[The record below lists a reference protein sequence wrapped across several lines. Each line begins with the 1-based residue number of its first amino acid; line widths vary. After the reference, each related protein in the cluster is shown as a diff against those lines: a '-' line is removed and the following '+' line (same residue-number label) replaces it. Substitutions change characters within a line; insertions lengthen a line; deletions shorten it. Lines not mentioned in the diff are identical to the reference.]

1 MPGGRLQLGFSPA
14 RLLNLAARRGRTIR
28 TSLLAAIPVAALAA
42 AAFALNGPPAVPA
55 APTSAGQP
63 AAPAPFKLEKGDHVC
78 IVGNTLADRMQH
90 DGWVESFLYARH
102 PEHDLTIRNLG
113 FSGDEVALRLRSED
127 FGTPDQWLSASAP
140 IPRPN
145 SIKDRSVVNPNRF
158 EKAGTKADVIFAFF
172 GYNESF
178 AGEAGLAKFKDDLTG
193 WVKHTLAQKYNGK
206 SAPRLV
212 LFSPIAFEDHKSPN
226 LPTGKAVEARNKN
239 LGIYTKAM
247 GEVAAAEG
255 VHFVDLFAP
264 TQAAFAAEKKTLTI
278 NGVHLTEAGNRKLA
292 EMIDAMLF
300 PPPGPYGPPDEK
312 LLTAIR
318 SKVKDKAFHWF
329 QRYRVTDGYST
340 FGGRAWL
347 RFPERVGQSNYE
359 VVQKELEVLDIMT
372 ANRDKVLWA
381 AAKGKDEK
389 PDDSNLPKFVH
400 VETNKP
406 GRGPNGTHLFLSGE
420 EAIEKMK
427 IGNGLKVTLFADE
440 AKWPEL
446 AKPVQMA
453 WDTKGRLWVAVWPNY
468 PHWKPTEPYNDK
480 LLIFEDTDGDGK
492 ADTMKVFADNLQ
504 NPTGFEFYNGGVIV
518 AQAPDLMYLKDTN
531 GDDKADVQERI
542 LHGLDTADTHHTANS
557 FVLDP
562 GGALYFQEGTFH
574 HSQVEDP
581 YGRAKRLANG
591 GVFRYEPRT
600 QKFDVY
606 VAHDFAN
613 PHGHV
618 FDRWGQDIVV
628 DGTGANPFHAPLF
641 SGYLPGP
648 NLSRR
653 NNSKHPTPPQV
664 YQQRTRP
671 CGGMEYLSSRHF
683 PPDWEGNLIVTNC
696 IGFQGILRYKIS
708 DAGGSLSGQEQE
720 PILSSSDPNF
730 RPVDCKTGPDGALY
744 FIDWQNPIIG
754 HMQHNLR
761 DPSRDRT
768 KGRIYKVT
776 YDGRELSK
784 SPKIAGESI
793 ENLLKLLEHPED
805 RVRYRAKVELGARD
819 SKEVTAAAKKWA
831 REARGDDATH
841 HVLEALWVHQYHNVV
856 DVDLLKQML
865 SAPDFR
871 ARAAAVRVLCEWRDR
886 VPDSLE
892 LVKKAAADD
901 HPRVRLEAVRA
912 ASFFPVPEAAEVVFI
927 AQDKPADQ
935 YVNHVIGETMKA
947 LDPIVKQ
954 AIAEKR
960 PIKFTTAAGARY
972 FLKAVATDDLL
983 KMERTPGVLLELLFR
998 PGVRDE
1004 FRREAL
1010 AGLAKQDGKPE
1021 LQVLVSAIQSHDES
1035 SSTEES
1041 VAFDLARLLTS
1052 RPQAELN
1059 MTRGAIERLAA
1070 AGRSATTRQ
1079 VGFVALLA
1087 ADGSL
1092 DASWALATKS
1102 VGALQ
1107 DFVNAVPMVRDP
1119 GLRAALYPKVKELLA
1134 GLPPDL
1140 AKAAAAGKSVSGR
1153 YVRIELPGKQRTLT
1167 LAEVEVVSAGE
1178 NVARKGRATQSS
1190 TAHGGVARRAID
1202 GKTSGTYA
1210 DGTSTHTQEG
1220 TDDPWWEV
1228 DLGREV
1234 PVEQIVVWNRTDG
1247 ALGDRLKN
1255 YTVLV
1260 RDADKRTV
1268 FQSVKNPTPK
1278 EKAEF
1283 KVGGGSPER
1292 VVRRAAMFAL
1302 ASVRGQEADAFKAVA
1317 KYLADDADRPAAVQA
1332 LLRIPAKQW
1341 PKEEAKPQLD
1351 SVMKFIRSLP
1361 VAERTT
1367 PVALDMMQLGEN
1379 LAGLLDPAE
1388 ARAARKELGD
1398 IGVRV
1403 IRLGTLF
1410 DQMSFDK
1417 ERLAVQAGKPVE
1429 FVFENTDIMP
1439 HNFVI
1444 VTPGNLEKVG
1454 NAAEEFATQPGAAA
1468 AEYVPNMPAGVVLLK
1483 SKLLQT
1489 RQVEQLKF
1497 TAPKEPGIYPYVC
1510 TYPGHWRR
1518 MHGALYVVPDLDAYL
1533 ENPEGYLAKNPL
1545 PVKDDLLK
1553 FNRPRTEWK
1562 LEELADAVR
1571 EMEAK
1576 GGRNFANGKQMFTV
1590 ATCVACHK
1598 FGGQGSEFGPDL
1610 TKLADATDKGGK
1622 VFKNAIDLTDHLL
1635 DPAKRIED
1643 KYAMYRIVLD
1653 SEKTLTAM
1661 IVEEKDGVVKVIE
1674 NPLASAKPVEL
1685 KATSIVER
1693 KKVATSIMPKGLL
1706 DKLTREEI
1714 LDLLAYVWGKADPK
1728 AKYFGD
1734 HHGGH

>member
-1 MPGGRLQLGFSPA
+1 MPGGRTFRTGLLTLVPA
-14 RLLNLAARRGRTIR
+14 AALFVALVLRTPD
-28 TSLLAAIPVAALAA
+28 APVAAAQ
-42 AAFALNGPPAVPA
+42 
-55 APTSAGQP
+55 QP
-63 AAPAPFKLEKGDHVC
+63 AAPEWPFKLEKGDHIC

-90 DGWVESFLYARH
+90 DGWVETFLHARH
-102 PEHDLTIRNLG
+102 PSHDLVIRNLG
-113 FSGDEVALRLRSED
+113 FSGDEVALRLRSAD

-140 IPRPN
+140 IPQPN
-145 SIKDRSVVNPNRF
+145 SIRDKSVVNPNRF

-178 AGEAGLAKFKDDLTG
+178 AGEAGLPKFKEDLAA
-193 WVKHTLAQKYNGK
+193 WVKHTRAQKYNGR

-212 LFSPIAFEDHKSPN
+212 LFSPTAFEDHRSPN
-226 LPTGKAVEARNKN
+226 LPAGDLQMRNTGLYAQAIE
-239 LGIYTKAM
+239 
-247 GEVAAAEG
+247 EVAKTQG
-255 VHFVDLFAP
+255 VHYVDLWSP
-264 TQAAFAAEKKTLTI
+264 TKWLFQNNTKKPLTI
-278 NGVHLTEAGNRKLA
+278 NGVHLTEEGYRKLA
-292 EMIDAMLF
+292 ELIDQRLF
-300 PPPGPYGPPDEK
+300 TDKGNYTAPDEK
-312 LLTAIR
+312 LMAAIR
-318 SKVKDKAFHWF
+318 PKVKDKAFHWF

-340 FGGRAWL
+340 YGGRAWL
-347 RFPERVGQSNYE
+347 RFPDKVGQSNYE
-359 VVQKELEVLDIMT
+359 VVQKELEALDVMT
-372 ANRDKVLWA
+372 ANRDRVIWA
-381 AAKGKDEK
+381 ACKDKDEK
-389 PDDSNLPKFVH
+389 PDDSNLPKFVP

-420 EAIEKMK
+420 EAIASMK
-427 IGNGLKVTLFADE
+427 VGKGLKVTLFADE

-480 LLIFEDTDGDGK
+480 LLILEDTDGDGK
-492 ADTMKVFADNLQ
+492 ADDMKVFADNLQ
-504 NPTGFEFYNGGVIV
+504 NPTGFEFYNGGVLV
-518 AQAPDLMYLKDTN
+518 AQAPDLMFLKDTD

-581 YGRAKRLANG
+581 YGRAKRLVNG

-618 FDRWGQDIVV
+618 FDRWGQDIVI
-628 DGTGANPFHAPLF
+628 DGTGAQPYHAPLF

-653 NNSKHPTPPQV
+653 NNSKHPSPPQV

-671 CGGMEYLSSRHF
+671 SGGMEILSSRHF
-683 PPDWEGNLIVTNC
+683 PPEFDGNLIVTNC
-696 IGFQGILRYKIS
+696 IGFQGILRYKLS
-708 DAGGSLSGQEQE
+708 DAGGSLSGQELE

-744 FIDWQNPIIG
+744 FIDWHNPIIG

-761 DPSRDRT
+761 DPNRDRT
-768 KGRIYKVT
+768 KGRIYRVT
-776 YDGRELSK
+776 YDGRELSQP
-784 SPKIAGESI
+784 PKIAGESI

-805 RVRYRAKVELGARD
+805 RVRYRAKIELGGRD
-819 SKEVTAAAKKWA
+819 SKQVVAAAKKWA
-831 REARGDDATH
+831 QRPWGGADPTH
-841 HVLEALWVHQYHNVV
+841 HILEALWVHQYHNVV
-856 DVDLLKQML
+856 DLDLLKQML
-865 SAPDFR
+865 AAQDFR
-871 ARAAAVRVLCEWRDR
+871 ARAAAVRVLCYWRDR
-886 VPDSLE
+886 VPDALE

-901 HPRVRLEAVRA
+901 HPRVRLEAVWA
-912 ASFFPVPEAAEVVFI
+912 ASYFQVPEAAEVVFV

-947 LDPIVKQ
+947 IDPLVKQ

-960 PIKFTTAAGARY
+960 PIKFTTPAGARY
-972 FLKAVATDDLL
+972 FLKSVATDDLL

-1021 LQVLVSAIQSHDES
+1021 LQVLVNAIKSHDES

-1041 VAFDLARLLTS
+1041 VAFDLARLLTG
-1052 RPQAELN
+1052 RAQAELN
-1059 MTRGAIERLAA
+1059 MARPDIERLAA
-1070 AGRSATTRQ
+1070 NGRTATTRQ
-1079 VGFVALLA
+1079 IGYVALLT
-1087 ADGSL
+1087 ADASL

-1107 DFVNAVPMVRDP
+1107 DFVNAAPMVRDP

-1140 AKAAAAGKSVSGR
+1140 AKTVAKGGATPGR
-1153 YVRIELPGKQRTLT
+1153 YIRIELPGKQRTLT
-1167 LAEVEVVSAGE
+1167 LAEVEVFSDGV
-1178 NVARKGRATQSS
+1178 NVARGGKATQSS
-1190 TAHGGVARRAID
+1190 TAHGGAPGRAID
-1202 GKTSGTYA
+1202 GNTSGIYN

-1234 PVEQIVVWNRTDG
+1234 PVEKIVVWNRTDG
-1247 ALGDRLKN
+1247 ALGNRLN
-1255 YTVLV
+1255 NFVVRVL
-1260 RDADKRTV
+1260 DADKRTV

-1292 VVRRAAMFAL
+1292 VVRKAAMFAL
-1302 ASVRGQEADAFKAVA
+1302 TSVRGQEADAFKAIA
-1317 KYLADDADRPAAVQA
+1317 KFLSDNNDRPAAVQA
-1332 LLRIPAKQW
+1332 LLRIPARDW
-1341 PKEEAKPQLD
+1341 PKEEAKAQLD
-1351 SVMKFIRSLP
+1351 VVLKFIRGLP

-1379 LAGLLDPAE
+1379 LAGLLDPAD
-1388 ARAARKELGD
+1388 ARAARKELSE

-1403 IRLGTLF
+1403 IRVGTLF
-1410 DQMSFDK
+1410 DQMSYDK
-1417 ERLAVQAGKPVE
+1417 ERLIVQAGKPVE

-1444 VTPGNLEKVG
+1444 IRPGTLEEV
-1454 NAAEEFATQPGAAA
+1454 GAAA
-1468 AEYVPNMPAGVVLLK
+1468 EAQATHPTAAARHYVPAVETPGAILLS

-1489 RQVEQLKF
+1489 RQAEQLKF

-1518 MHGALYVVPDLDAYL
+1518 MHGALYVVPDLEAYL
-1533 ENPEGYLAKNPL
+1533 ENPEAYLAKNPL

-1553 FNRPRTEWK
+1553 YNRPRTEWK
-1562 LEELADAVR
+1562 LEELADVVK

-1598 FGGQGSEFGPDL
+1598 FGGQGNEFGPDL
-1610 TKLADATDKGGK
+1610 AKLRDVTDKNEK
-1622 VFKNAIDLTDHLL
+1622 LFKNAIDVTEHLL
-1635 DPAKRIED
+1635 EPAKRIED

-1653 SEKTLTAM
+1653 TEKTLTAM

-1674 NPLASAKPVEL
+1674 NPLASARPLEL
-1685 KATSIVER
+1685 KATAIVER

-1706 DKLTREEI
+1706 DKLTKDEI